1 MVFLPLKDDNPLKII
16 SFQYGTLMLFAI
28 NLLVFIW
35 QDSLVETELVQVAMS
50 GGLVPSLILSGA
62 KLPADFNALPTEVTL
77 VTYMFLHG
85 DWWHLAGNM
94 LFLWIFGDN
103 VEDAMGHIRFV
114 LFYLICGVAAGLA
127 HAFANPGSEGPLIGA
142 SGAIGG
148 VVAAYLVLY
157 PRVKMWVLAFGR
169 IPLKI
174 PAYLM
179 VGAWLAFQIFQV
191 WFQDNSDTA
200 WWAHIGGFVA
210 GFVLVFIFKRPGQ
223 RLFAGAP
230 AT

>member
-1 MVFLPLKDDNPLKII
+1 MVFLPLKDDNPLRII

-28 NLLVFIW
+28 NLYVFIW
-35 QDSLVETELVQVAMS
+35 QDSLVETELVRVAMAA
-50 GGLVPSLILSGA
+50 GLVPSLILNGA
-62 KLPADFNALPTEVTL
+62 SLPVDFHALPTGITL
-77 VTYMFLHG
+77 VSYMFLHG

-103 VEDAMGHIRFV
+103 VEDAMGHVRFI
-114 LFYLICGVAAGLA
+114 LFYLICGVVAGLA
-127 HAFANPGSEGPLIGA
+127 HAFANPGSAGPLIGA

-157 PRVKMWVLAFGR
+157 PRVRMWVLAFGR

-179 VGAWLAFQIFQV
+179 VGVWLAFQIFQV
-191 WFQDNSDTA
+191 MIQDNSDTA
-200 WWAHIGGFVA
+200 WWAHIGGFLA
-210 GFVLVFIFKRPGQ
+210 GFVLVFVFRRPGQ
-223 RLFAGAP
+223 QLFAGAP
-230 AT
+230 EV